1 MNKIDIEID
10 LNKDYTQRVVQGM
23 QVAEFTLKIN
33 SIKMPKYYMHP
44 VFHKNNKV
52 SEEQIIGYI
61 VTYVIQNA
69 FDYLKSK
76 TSERFTD
83 YGGLKAIKSIP
94 FSEEDKE
101 FIKNYGNTKACV
113 KQASILIA
121 KYFNVSFVA
130 DIKRIIKWAAR

>member
-1 MNKIDIEID
+1 MKKIDIEID
-10 LNKDYTQRVVQGM
+10 LNKDFIQRVVEGM

-69 FDYLKSK
+69 FEALKSK
-76 TSERFTD
+76 ASERFTD
-83 YGGLKAIKSIP
+83 YKGLKELKSIP
-94 FSEEDKE
+94 FSEEEKE
-101 FIKNYGNTKACV
+101 FIKNYGNTKACI
-113 KQASILIA
+113 KQASIIID

-130 DIKRIIKWAAR
+130 DIKRITKWAAQ